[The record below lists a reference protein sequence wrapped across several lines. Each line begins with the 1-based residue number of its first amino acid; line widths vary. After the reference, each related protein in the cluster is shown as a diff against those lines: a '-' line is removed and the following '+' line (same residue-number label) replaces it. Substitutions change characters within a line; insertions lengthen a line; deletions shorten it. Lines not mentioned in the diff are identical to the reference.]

1 MQSWDRWDLFSLS
14 FLYLSFLQ
22 NLCVDCLD
30 HYQDFL
36 VKYILAFPLDDK
48 TSIKEYYS
56 HLVTFSEE
64 YVDVKTLT
72 FNAEKY
78 AENSKVSK
86 SHILEIE
93 KQIY

>member
-1 MQSWDRWDLFSLS
+1 MLFS

-36 VKYILAFPLDDK
+36 VKYMLTFPLNDK
-48 TSIKEYYS
+48 TGIKNYYNQ
-56 HLVTFSEE
+56 LVTFSEE
-64 YVDVKTLT
+64 YVDIKTLT
-72 FNAEKY
+72 FHPDKY
-78 AENSKVSK
+78 AKNSKVTK
-86 SHILEIE
+86 SQILEIE